1 MVAVSFF
8 KPTFTYI
15 VGIILPIFP
24 SHYLP
29 FMKAC
34 FYCALLAPGLTAFP
48 AHAVTYI
55 CKEGGRAVYSSEKIN
70 SSCNPSKMDGGNLAA
85 PPNDTEEQTVPSDA
99 GAAPKTEQNQIETIW
114 PVEKTDAYD
123 DIKIDPNAPV
133 TSVTNTADAANP
145 SMEIKLRNQKAKAA
159 RRPVIVVPKVTTAPA
174 QQQMSRHQILQNEIR
189 SEQTALTRAQAQ
201 LAVARKKGE
210 QAKIA
215 RLERDIRDREASIRA
230 MKAEMKR

>member
-1 MVAVSFF
+1 
-8 KPTFTYI
+8 
-15 VGIILPIFP
+15 
-24 SHYLP
+24 
-29 FMKAC
+29 
-34 FYCALLAPGLTAFP
+34 
-48 AHAVTYI
+48 
-55 CKEGGRAVYSSEKIN
+55 
-70 SSCNPSKMDGGNLAA
+70 MDGGNLAV
-85 PPNDTEEQTVPSDA
+85 PHNDTEEQTVPSDA

-145 SMEIKLRNQKAKAA
+145 SMEIKLRNQKTKAA

-230 MKAEMKR
+230 MKAEMKRWISVAGRAVELNEQIRKGFFHVALKKHEIFAGADYPMQG